1 MPQQGE
7 AGIMAKTTAPLLSF
21 GASGQVAKTQVYSKW
36 KGRSY
41 VRRHVVPA
49 NPQTAAQSLTRNT
62 FTWLQQVYKFAPSLF
77 TAPWAAYAVGKV
89 LTDRNA
95 FSKFNIAVLRAETD
109 LNNFVWSPGSLGGI
123 APASVSAAAGVGE
136 IDVTITAPADIPTGW
151 TITRAVAACIADQ
164 DPQTEVL
171 FTMVAGEDLTSAYV
185 VNLPG
190 LDTVLYQVGGWLQ
203 WERPDGRV
211 AYSVALT
218 DTATPT

>member
-1 MPQQGE
+1 MG
-7 AGIMAKTTAPLLSF
+7 KTTAPLLSF
-21 GASGQVAKTQVYSKW
+21 GASGQIAETLVYAKW
-36 KGRSY
+36 KGRAYARRY
-41 VRRHVVPA
+41 VIPS
-49 NPQTAAQSLTRNT
+49 NPQTSEQSLTRNT
-62 FTWLQQVYKFAPSLF
+62 FAWLSNVWKQAPADF
-77 TAPWAAYAVGKV
+77 TLAFNAYAQGKV
-89 LTDRNA
+89 MTGRNA
-95 FSKFNIAVLRAETD
+95 LVKFELPGLREETD
-109 LNNFVWSPGSLGGI
+109 LANFVFSPGALGGLPPTSI
-123 APASVSAAAGVGE
+123 TTTPGSGQLTV
-136 IDVTITAPADIPTGW
+136 DCTAPSVLPSGW
-151 TITRAVAACIADQ
+151 TIARAIFGIIKDQ